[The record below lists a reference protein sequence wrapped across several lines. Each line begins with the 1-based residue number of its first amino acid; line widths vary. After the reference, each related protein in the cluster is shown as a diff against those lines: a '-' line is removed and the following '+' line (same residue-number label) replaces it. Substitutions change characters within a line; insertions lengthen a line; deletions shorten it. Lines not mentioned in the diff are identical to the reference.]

1 MTERDAVFLPVRK
14 LAERVRTRQ
23 VSPVALTRLFL
34 DRLERI
40 GPTYNAVVTLT
51 ADLAEPQAQEAE
63 REIAAGRYRGPLHG
77 IPYGLKDVFA
87 TDGYPTTWG
96 AGPLRDQ
103 AFDYDATIVRRL
115 RDAGAVLAAKM
126 ALVELAGGT
135 GYRRADAS
143 FTGPGL
149 NPWDPGTWSGGSSSG
164 SGSAV
169 AAGLVPFAIGTE
181 TWGSIMGPSTNC
193 AVSGL
198 RPTFGRVSRHGGM
211 PLTYGMDKP
220 GPMCL
225 TADDCGIVLDAV
237 AGHDERDEA
246 TTTRPYEYR
255 PHRPESGR
263 FRLAVPGGVPD
274 GAQPG
279 VQDRFREALA
289 VLAEVADVEVVELPD
304 LPYAEVSSAIFLAE
318 SASVMEEIIDS
329 GITAGLTAPE
339 ARCGI
344 YPRTAMLATDYL
356 RALRLRRTIAVAADR
371 LLDRYDALLSPT
383 RPAVAPPADRAWAK
397 SRRKR
402 PDRKPNEKP
411 RERDADPLGAFGS
424 CIGLP
429 AISVPMGFAEDG
441 LPAGLQILGRAYGEN
456 VVLAVASAYQELTDW
471 HTRHPPDLLQGI
483 ATE

>member
-1 MTERDAVFLPVRK
+1 MKERGAVFLPVRE

-23 VSPVALTRLFL
+23 MSPVALTRLFL
-34 DRLERI
+34 DRLERL
-40 GPTYNAVVTLT
+40 GPRYNAVVTLT

-63 REIAAGRYRGPLHG
+63 REIAAGHYRGPLHG

-87 TDGYPTTWG
+87 TEGYATTWG

-103 AFDYDATIVRRL
+103 RFDYDATIVRRL

-193 AVSGL
+193 GVSGL

-225 TADDCGIVLDAV
+225 TADDCGLVLDAV

-255 PHRPESGR
+255 PYRPDRGR
-263 FRLAVPGGVPD
+263 FRLGVPKGVPD

-304 LPYAEVSSAIFLAE
+304 LPYAEVSTAIFLAE

-344 YPRTAMLATDYL
+344 YPRTTMLATDYL

-371 LLDRYDALLSPT
+371 LLERYDALLSPT
-383 RPAVAPPADRAWAK
+383 RPTVAPPADRPWVK
-397 SRRKR
+397 
-402 PDRKPNEKP
+402 KPG
-411 RERDADPLGAFGS
+411 ERVADPLGAFGS
-424 CIGLP
+424 CVGLP
-429 AISVPMGFAEDG
+429 AISVPMGFTEDG
-441 LPAGLQILGRAYGEN
+441 LPAGLQILGRAYDEN

-471 HTRHPPDLLQGI
+471 HSRHPSDLLQSI
-483 ATE
+483 TTE

>member
-1 MTERDAVFLPVRK
+1 MKERGAVFLPVRE

-23 VSPVALTRLFL
+23 MSPVALTRLFL
-34 DRLERI
+34 DRLERL
-40 GPTYNAVVTLT
+40 GPRYNAVVTLT

-63 REIAAGRYRGPLHG
+63 REIAAGHYRGPLHG

-87 TDGYPTTWG
+87 TEGYATTWG

-103 AFDYDATIVRRL
+103 RFDYDATIVRRL

-193 AVSGL
+193 GVSGL

-225 TADDCGIVLDAV
+225 TADDCGLVLDAV

-255 PHRPESGR
+255 PYRPERGR
-263 FRLAVPGGVPD
+263 FRLGVPKGVPD

-304 LPYAEVSSAIFLAE
+304 LPYAEVSTAIFLAE

-344 YPRTAMLATDYL
+344 YPRTTMLATDYL

-371 LLDRYDALLSPT
+371 LLERYDALLSPT
-383 RPAVAPPADRAWAK
+383 RPTVAPPADRPWVK
-397 SRRKR
+397 
-402 PDRKPNEKP
+402 KPG
-411 RERDADPLGAFGS
+411 ERVADPLGAFGS
-424 CIGLP
+424 CVGLP
-429 AISVPMGFAEDG
+429 AISVPMGFTEDG
-441 LPAGLQILGRAYGEN
+441 LPAGLQILGRAYDEN

-471 HTRHPPDLLQGI
+471 HSRHPSDLLQSI
-483 ATE
+483 TTE

>member
-1 MTERDAVFLPVRK
+1 MTELDAVFLPVRE
-14 LAERVRTRQ
+14 LSERVRTRQ

-40 GPTYNAVVTLT
+40 GPRYNAVVTLT
-51 ADLAEPQAQEAE
+51 ADLAEKQAQDSE
-63 REIAAGRYRGPLHG
+63 REIGEGRYRGPLHG

-87 TDGYPTTWG
+87 TEGYPTTWG

-115 RDAGAVLAAKM
+115 RHAGAVLAAKL

-135 GYRRADAS
+135 GYRRAKAS

-181 TWGSIMGPSTNC
+181 TWGSIVGPSANC

-225 TADDCGIVLDAV
+225 TADDCGLVLDAV
-237 AGHDERDEA
+237 AGPDERDEA

-255 PHRPESGR
+255 LHRPERGR
-263 FRLAVPGGVPD
+263 YRLGVPKGVPD
-274 GAQPG
+274 SSRPG
-279 VQDRFREALA
+279 VQERFREALA
-289 VLAEVADVEVVELPD
+289 ALAEVADIEEVGLPD
-304 LPYAEVSSAIFLAE
+304 LPYAEVSSTIFLAE
-318 SASVMEEIIDS
+318 SASVMEGLIDS
-329 GITAGLTAPE
+329 GLTAGLTAPE
-339 ARCGI
+339 ARIGI
-344 YPRTAMLATDYL
+344 YPRTAVLATDYL
-356 RALRLRRTIAVAADR
+356 RALRLRRTIAEAADR
-371 LLDRYDALLSPT
+371 LLARYDALLSPT
-383 RPAVAPPADRAWAK
+383 RPTVAPPADRPWVK
-397 SRRKR
+397 
-402 PDRKPNEKP
+402 KPG
-411 RERDADPLGAFGS
+411 ERAADPLGAFGS

-429 AISVPMGFAEDG
+429 AISVPMGFSDEG
-441 LPAGLQILGRAYGEN
+441 LPTGLQILGRAYDEN
-456 VVLAVASAYQELTDW
+456 VVLAVASAYQGLTDW
-471 HTRHPPDLLQGI
+471 HARHPPDLLQAI
-483 ATE
+483 ATN

>member
-1 MTERDAVFLPVRK
+1 MNERDAVFLPVRE

-34 DRLERI
+34 DRLERL
-40 GPTYNAVVTLT
+40 GPRYNAVMTLT

-63 REIAAGRYRGPLHG
+63 REIAAGHYRGPLHG

-87 TDGYPTTWG
+87 TEGYATTWG

-103 AFDYDATIVRRL
+103 RFDYDATIVRRL

-193 AVSGL
+193 GVSGL

-225 TADDCGIVLDAV
+225 TADDCGLVLDAV

-246 TTTRPYEYR
+246 TTTRPYRYGR
-255 PHRPESGR
+255 HVPDRGR
-263 FRLAVPGGVPD
+263 FRLGVPKGVPD

-304 LPYAEVSSAIFLAE
+304 LPYAEVSTAIFLAE

-344 YPRTAMLATDYL
+344 YPRTTMLATDYL

-371 LLDRYDALLSPT
+371 LLERYDALLSPT
-383 RPAVAPPADRAWAK
+383 RPAVAPPADRPWVK
-397 SRRKR
+397 
-402 PDRKPNEKP
+402 KPGA
-411 RERDADPLGAFGS
+411 RAADPLGAFGS
-424 CIGLP
+424 CVGLP
-429 AISVPMGFAEDG
+429 AISVPMGFTEDG
-441 LPAGLQILGRAYGEN
+441 LPAGLQILGRAYDEN
-456 VVLAVASAYQELTDW
+456 VMLAVASAYQELTDW
-471 HTRHPPDLLQGI
+471 HTRHPPDLLQSI
-483 ATE
+483 AAA

>member
-1 MTERDAVFLPVRK
+1 MTELDAVFLPVRE
-14 LAERVRTRQ
+14 LSERVRTRQ

-40 GPTYNAVVTLT
+40 GPRYNAVVTLT
-51 ADLAEPQAQEAE
+51 ADLAQKQAQDSE
-63 REIAAGRYRGPLHG
+63 REIGEGRYRGPLHG

-87 TDGYPTTWG
+87 TEGYPTTWG

-115 RDAGAVLAAKM
+115 RDAGAVLAAKL

-135 GYRRADAS
+135 GYRRANAS

-181 TWGSIMGPSTNC
+181 TWGSIVGPSTNC

-225 TADDCGIVLDAV
+225 TADDCGLVLDAV
-237 AGHDERDEA
+237 AGPDERDEA

-255 PHRPESGR
+255 LHRPERGR
-263 FRLAVPGGVPD
+263 YRLGVPKWVPD
-274 GAQPG
+274 SSQPG
-279 VQDRFREALA
+279 VQKRFREALA
-289 VLAEVADVEVVELPD
+289 ALAEVADIEEVGLPD
-304 LPYAEVSSAIFLAE
+304 LPYAEVSSTIFLAE
-318 SASVMEEIIDS
+318 SASVMEGLIDS

-339 ARCGI
+339 ARIGI
-344 YPRTAMLATDYL
+344 YPRTAVLATDYL
-356 RALRLRRTIAVAADR
+356 RALRLRRAIAEAADR
-371 LLDRYDALLSPT
+371 LLARYDALLSPT
-383 RPAVAPPADRAWAK
+383 RPTVAPPADRPWVK
-397 SRRKR
+397 
-402 PDRKPNEKP
+402 KPGA
-411 RERDADPLGAFGS
+411 RAADPLGAFGS

-429 AISVPMGFAEDG
+429 AISVPMGFSDEG
-441 LPAGLQILGRAYGEN
+441 LPIGLQILGRAYDEN
-456 VVLAVASAYQELTDW
+456 VVLAVGSAYQGLTDW
-471 HTRHPPDLLQGI
+471 HARHPPDLLQAI
-483 ATE
+483 ATD

>member
-1 MTERDAVFLPVRK
+1 MKERGAVFLPVRE

-23 VSPVALTRLFL
+23 MSPVALTRLFL
-34 DRLERI
+34 DRLERL
-40 GPTYNAVVTLT
+40 GPRYNAVVTLT

-63 REIAAGRYRGPLHG
+63 REIAAGHYRGPLHG

-87 TDGYPTTWG
+87 TEGYATTWG

-103 AFDYDATIVRRL
+103 RFDYDATIVRRL

-193 AVSGL
+193 GVSGL

-225 TADDCGIVLDAV
+225 TADDCGLVLDAV

-255 PHRPESGR
+255 PYRPDRGR
-263 FRLAVPGGVPD
+263 FRLGVPKGVPA

-304 LPYAEVSSAIFLAE
+304 LPYAEVSTAIFLAE
-318 SASVMEEIIDS
+318 SASVMEEIIES

-344 YPRTAMLATDYL
+344 YPRTTMLATDYL

-371 LLDRYDALLSPT
+371 LLERYDALLSPT
-383 RPAVAPPADRAWAK
+383 RPTVAPPADRPWVK
-397 SRRKR
+397 
-402 PDRKPNEKP
+402 KPG
-411 RERDADPLGAFGS
+411 ERVADPLGAFGS
-424 CIGLP
+424 CVGLP
-429 AISVPMGFAEDG
+429 AISVPMGFTEDG
-441 LPAGLQILGRAYGEN
+441 LPAGLQILGRAYDEN

-471 HTRHPPDLLQGI
+471 HSRHPSDLLQSI
-483 ATE
+483 TTE

>member
-1 MTERDAVFLPVRK
+1 MTERDAVFLPVRE
-14 LAERVRTRQ
+14 LAERLRTRQ

-51 ADLAEPQAQEAE
+51 ADAAESQAREAE
-63 REIAAGRYRGPLHG
+63 REIAAGRYRGALHG

-87 TDGYPTTWG
+87 TEGYATTWG

-115 RDAGAVLAAKM
+115 REAGAVLAAKM

-149 NPWDPGTWSGGSSSG
+149 NPWDRGTWSGGSSSG

-225 TADDCGIVLDAV
+225 TADDCGLVLDAV

-246 TTTRPYEYR
+246 TTTRPYRYSR
-255 PHRPESGR
+255 HVPDCGR
-263 FRLAVPGGVPD
+263 FRLGVPRGVPA

-344 YPRTAMLATDYL
+344 YPRTTMLATDYL

-371 LLDRYDALLSPT
+371 LLERYDALLSPT
-383 RPAVAPPADRAWAK
+383 RPTVAPPADRPWVK
-397 SRRKR
+397 
-402 PDRKPNEKP
+402 KPG
-411 RERDADPLGAFGS
+411 ERVADPLGAFGS
-424 CIGLP
+424 CVGLP
-429 AISVPMGFAEDG
+429 AISVPMGFTEDG
-441 LPAGLQILGRAYGEN
+441 LPAGLQILGRAYDEN

>member
-1 MTERDAVFLPVRK
+1 MTELDAVFLPVRE
-14 LAERVRTRQ
+14 LSERVRTRQ

-40 GPTYNAVVTLT
+40 GPRYNAVVTLT
-51 ADLAEPQAQEAE
+51 ADLAEKQAQDSE
-63 REIAAGRYRGPLHG
+63 REIGEGRYRGPLHG

-87 TDGYPTTWG
+87 TEGYPTTWG

-115 RDAGAVLAAKM
+115 RHAGAVLAAKL

-135 GYRRADAS
+135 GYRRAKAS

-181 TWGSIMGPSTNC
+181 TWGSIVGPSANC

-225 TADDCGIVLDAV
+225 TADDCGLVLDAV
-237 AGHDERDEA
+237 AGPDERDEA

-255 PHRPESGR
+255 LHRPERGR
-263 FRLAVPGGVPD
+263 YRLGVPKGVPD
-274 GAQPG
+274 SSQPD
-279 VQDRFREALA
+279 VQKRFREALA
-289 VLAEVADVEVVELPD
+289 ALAEVADIEEVGLPD
-304 LPYAEVSSAIFLAE
+304 LPYAEVSSTIFLAE
-318 SASVMEEIIDS
+318 SASVMEGLIDS
-329 GITAGLTAPE
+329 GLTAGLTAPE
-339 ARCGI
+339 ARIGI
-344 YPRTAMLATDYL
+344 YPRTAVLATDYL
-356 RALRLRRTIAVAADR
+356 RALRLRRAIAEAADR
-371 LLDRYDALLSPT
+371 LLARYDALLSPT
-383 RPAVAPPADRAWAK
+383 RPTVAPPADRPWVK
-397 SRRKR
+397 
-402 PDRKPNEKP
+402 KPG
-411 RERDADPLGAFGS
+411 ERAADPLAAFGS

-429 AISVPMGFAEDG
+429 AISVPMGFSDEG
-441 LPAGLQILGRAYGEN
+441 LPTGLQILGRAYDEN
-456 VVLAVASAYQELTDW
+456 VVLAVASAYQGLTDW
-471 HTRHPPDLLQGI
+471 HARHPPDLLQDI
-483 ATE
+483 ATN

>member
-1 MTERDAVFLPVRK
+1 MKERGAVFLPVRE

-34 DRLERI
+34 DRLERL
-40 GPTYNAVVTLT
+40 GPRYNAVVTLT

-63 REIAAGRYRGPLHG
+63 REIAAGHYRGPLHG

-87 TDGYPTTWG
+87 TEGYATTWG

-103 AFDYDATIVRRL
+103 RFDYDATIVRRL

-193 AVSGL
+193 GVSGL

-225 TADDCGIVLDAV
+225 TADDCGLVLDAV

-255 PHRPESGR
+255 PYRPDRGR
-263 FRLAVPGGVPD
+263 FRLGVPKGVPD

-304 LPYAEVSSAIFLAE
+304 LPYAEVSTAIFLAE
-318 SASVMEEIIDS
+318 SASVMEEIIES

-344 YPRTAMLATDYL
+344 YPRTTMLATDYL

-371 LLDRYDALLSPT
+371 LLERYDALLSPT
-383 RPAVAPPADRAWAK
+383 RPTVAPPADRPWVK
-397 SRRKR
+397 
-402 PDRKPNEKP
+402 KPG
-411 RERDADPLGAFGS
+411 ERVADPLGAFGS
-424 CIGLP
+424 CVGLP
-429 AISVPMGFAEDG
+429 AISVPMGFTEDG
-441 LPAGLQILGRAYGEN
+441 LPAGLQILGRAYDEN

-471 HTRHPPDLLQGI
+471 HSRHPSDLLQSI
-483 ATE
+483 TTE

>member
-1 MTERDAVFLPVRK
+1 MNERDAVFLPVRE

-34 DRLERI
+34 DRLERL
-40 GPTYNAVVTLT
+40 GPQYNAVVTLT

-63 REIAAGRYRGPLHG
+63 REIVEGRYRGALHG

-87 TDGYPTTWG
+87 TEGYATTWG

-103 AFDYDATIVRRL
+103 RFDYDATIVRRL

-193 AVSGL
+193 GVSGL

-225 TADDCGIVLDAV
+225 TADDCGLVLDAV

-255 PHRPESGR
+255 PYGPERDR
-263 FRLAVPGGVPD
+263 FRLGIPKGVPD

-279 VQDRFREALA
+279 VQDCFREALA

-344 YPRTAMLATDYL
+344 YPRTTMLATDYL

-371 LLDRYDALLSPT
+371 LLERYDALLSPT
-383 RPAVAPPADRAWAK
+383 RPTVAPPADRPWVK
-397 SRRKR
+397 
-402 PDRKPNEKP
+402 KPG
-411 RERDADPLGAFGS
+411 ERMTDPLGAFGS
-424 CIGLP
+424 CVGLP
-429 AISVPMGFAEDG
+429 AISVPMGFTEDG
-441 LPAGLQILGRAYGEN
+441 LPAGLQILGRAYDEN

>member
-34 DRLERI
+34 DRLERL
-40 GPTYNAVVTLT
+40 GPRYNAVMTLT
-51 ADLAEPQAQEAE
+51 VDLAEPQAQEAE
-63 REIAAGRYRGPLHG
+63 REIAAGRYRGRLHG

-87 TDGYPTTWG
+87 TEGYATTWG

-103 AFDYDATIVRRL
+103 RFDYDATIVRRL

-193 AVSGL
+193 GVSGL

-225 TADDCGIVLDAV
+225 TADDCGLVLDAV

-246 TTTRPYEYR
+246 TTTRPYRYSR
-255 PHRPESGR
+255 HVPDCGR
-263 FRLAVPGGVPD
+263 FRLGVPRGVPA

-304 LPYAEVSSAIFLAE
+304 LPYAEVSTAIFLAE

-344 YPRTAMLATDYL
+344 YPRTTMLATDYL

-371 LLDRYDALLSPT
+371 LLERYDALLSPT
-383 RPAVAPPADRAWAK
+383 RPTVAPPADRPWVK
-397 SRRKR
+397 
-402 PDRKPNEKP
+402 KPG
-411 RERDADPLGAFGS
+411 ERVAGPLGAFGS
-424 CIGLP
+424 CVGLP
-429 AISVPMGFAEDG
+429 AISVPMGFTEDG
-441 LPAGLQILGRAYGEN
+441 LPAGLQILGRAYDEN

-471 HTRHPPDLLQGI
+471 HTRHPPDLLQSI
-483 ATE
+483 AAA

>member
-1 MTERDAVFLPVRK
+1 MKERGAVFLPVRE

-23 VSPVALTRLFL
+23 MSPVALTRLFL
-34 DRLERI
+34 DRLERL
-40 GPTYNAVVTLT
+40 GPRYNAVVTLT

-63 REIAAGRYRGPLHG
+63 REIAAGHYRGPLHG

-87 TDGYPTTWG
+87 TEGYATTWG

-103 AFDYDATIVRRL
+103 RFDYDATIVRRL

-193 AVSGL
+193 GVSGL

-225 TADDCGIVLDAV
+225 TADDCGLVLDAV

-246 TTTRPYEYR
+246 TTTRPYRYGR
-255 PHRPESGR
+255 HVPDRGR
-263 FRLAVPGGVPD
+263 FRLGVPKGVPA

-304 LPYAEVSSAIFLAE
+304 LPYAEVSTAIFLAE
-318 SASVMEEIIDS
+318 SASVMEEIIES

-344 YPRTAMLATDYL
+344 YPRTTMLATDYL

-371 LLDRYDALLSPT
+371 LLERYDALLSPT
-383 RPAVAPPADRAWAK
+383 RPTVAPPADRPWVK
-397 SRRKR
+397 
-402 PDRKPNEKP
+402 KPG
-411 RERDADPLGAFGS
+411 ERVADPLGAFGS
-424 CIGLP
+424 CVGLP

-441 LPAGLQILGRAYGEN
+441 LPAGLQILGRAYDEN

-471 HTRHPPDLLQGI
+471 HSRHPSDLLQSI
-483 ATE
+483 TTE

>member
-1 MTERDAVFLPVRK
+1 MTGLDAVFLPVRE
-14 LAERVRTRQ
+14 LSERVRTRQ

-34 DRLERI
+34 DRLERT
-40 GPTYNAVVTLT
+40 GPRYNAVVTLT
-51 ADLAEPQAQEAE
+51 ADLAEKQAQDSE
-63 REIAAGRYRGPLHG
+63 REIGEGRYRGPLHG

-87 TDGYPTTWG
+87 TEGYPTTWG

-115 RDAGAVLAAKM
+115 RDAGAVLAAKL

-135 GYRRADAS
+135 GYRRAKAS

-181 TWGSIMGPSTNC
+181 TWGSIVGPSANC

-211 PLTYGMDKP
+211 PLTCGMDKP

-225 TADDCGIVLDAV
+225 TADDCGLVLDAV
-237 AGHDERDEA
+237 AGPDERDEA

-255 PHRPESGR
+255 LHRPERGR
-263 FRLAVPGGVPD
+263 YRLGVPEGVPD
-274 GAQPG
+274 GSQPG
-279 VQDRFREALA
+279 VRKRFREALA
-289 VLAEVADVEVVELPD
+289 ALAEVADIEEVGLPD
-304 LPYAEVSSAIFLAE
+304 LPYAEVSSTIFLAE
-318 SASVMEEIIDS
+318 SASVMEGLIDS

-339 ARCGI
+339 ARIGI
-344 YPRTAMLATDYL
+344 YPRTAVLATDYL
-356 RALRLRRTIAVAADR
+356 RALRLRRAIAEAADR
-371 LLDRYDALLSPT
+371 LLARYDALLSPT
-383 RPAVAPPADRAWAK
+383 RPTVASPADRPWVK
-397 SRRKR
+397 
-402 PDRKPNEKP
+402 KPG
-411 RERDADPLGAFGS
+411 ERAADPLGAFGS

-429 AISVPMGFAEDG
+429 AISVPMGFSDEG
-441 LPAGLQILGRAYGEN
+441 LPMGLQILGRAYDEN
-456 VVLAVASAYQELTDW
+456 VVLAVASAYQGLTDW
-471 HTRHPPDLLQGI
+471 HARHPPDLLQAI
-483 ATE
+483 ATN

>member
-1 MTERDAVFLPVRK
+1 MTERDAVYLPVRE

-40 GPTYNAVVTLT
+40 GPRYNAVVTLT
-51 ADLAEPQAQEAE
+51 ADLAEKQAREAA
-63 REIAAGRYRGPLHG
+63 REIGEERYRGPLHG

-87 TDGYPTTWG
+87 TEGYPTTWG

-115 RDAGAVLAAKM
+115 RDAGAVLAAKL

-149 NPWDPGTWSGGSSSG
+149 NPWSPDRWSGGSSSG

-181 TWGSIMGPSTNC
+181 TWGSIVGPSTNC

-225 TADDCGIVLDAV
+225 TADDCGLVLDAI
-237 AGHDERDEA
+237 AGQDERDEA
-246 TTTRPYEYR
+246 TTEQPYEFR
-255 PHRPESGR
+255 PHRPEGGR
-263 FRLAVPGGVPD
+263 LRLGVPKGVPD
-274 GAQPG
+274 GSQPG
-279 VQDRFREALA
+279 VQDRFREALD
-289 VLAEVADVEVVELPD
+289 VLAEVADIEEVELPD

-318 SASVMEEIIDS
+318 SASVMEELIDS

-339 ARCGI
+339 ARVGI

-371 LLDRYDALLSPT
+371 LLERHDALLSPT
-383 RPAVAPPADRAWAK
+383 RPTVAPPADRPWDK
-397 SRRKR
+397 KR
-402 PDRKPNEKP
+402 A
-411 RERDADPLGAFGS
+411 ERAADPLGAFGS

-429 AISVPMGFAEDG
+429 AISVPMGFADGG
-441 LPAGLQILGRAYGEN
+441 LPIGLQILGRAYDEN
-456 VVLAVASAYQELTDW
+456 VVLAVASAYQGLTDW
-471 HTRHPPDLLQGI
+471 HTRHPQDLLSAI
-483 ATE
+483 ATD

>member
-1 MTERDAVFLPVRK
+1 MTDLDAVFRPVRE
-14 LAERVRTRQ
+14 LSERVRTRQ

-40 GPTYNAVVTLT
+40 GPRYNAVVTLT
-51 ADLAEPQAQEAE
+51 ADLAEKQAQDSE
-63 REIAAGRYRGPLHG
+63 REIGEGRYRGPLHG

-87 TDGYPTTWG
+87 TEGYPTTWG

-115 RDAGAVLAAKM
+115 RDAGAVLAAKL

-149 NPWDPGTWSGGSSSG
+149 NPWDPGAWSGGSSSG

-181 TWGSIMGPSTNC
+181 TWGSIMGPSANC

-225 TADDCGIVLDAV
+225 TADDCGLVLDAV

-255 PHRPESGR
+255 LHRPEGGR
-263 FRLAVPGGVPD
+263 YRLGVPKGVPD
-274 GAQPG
+274 ISQPG
-279 VQDRFREALA
+279 VQKRFREALA
-289 VLAEVADVEVVELPD
+289 ALAEVADIEEVELPD
-304 LPYAEVSSAIFLAE
+304 LPYAEVSSTIFQAE
-318 SASVMEEIIDS
+318 SASVMEELIDS
-329 GITAGLTAPE
+329 GMTAGLTAPE
-339 ARCGI
+339 ARIGI
-344 YPRTAMLATDYL
+344 YPRTAVLATDYL
-356 RALRLRRTIAVAADR
+356 RALRLRRTIAEAADR
-371 LLDRYDALLSPT
+371 LLARYDALLSPT
-383 RPAVAPPADRAWAK
+383 RPTVPPPADRPWV
-397 SRRKR
+397 KR
-402 PDRKPNEKP
+402 AG
-411 RERDADPLGAFGS
+411 ERAADPLGAFGS
-424 CIGLP
+424 CLGLP
-429 AISVPMGFAEDG
+429 AISVPMGFSDEG
-441 LPAGLQILGRAYGEN
+441 LPTGLQILGRAYDEN
-456 VVLAVASAYQELTDW
+456 VVLAVASAYQGLTDW
-471 HTRHPPDLLQGI
+471 HARHPPDLLQAI
-483 ATE
+483 ATD

>member
-1 MTERDAVFLPVRK
+1 MTELDAVFRPVRE
-14 LAERVRTRQ
+14 LSERVRTRQ

-40 GPTYNAVVTLT
+40 GPRYNAVVTLT
-51 ADLAEPQAQEAE
+51 ADLAEKQAQDSE
-63 REIAAGRYRGPLHG
+63 REIGEGRYRGPLHG

-87 TDGYPTTWG
+87 TEGYPTTWG

-115 RDAGAVLAAKM
+115 RDAGAVLAAKL

-135 GYRRADAS
+135 GYRRAKAS

-149 NPWDPGTWSGGSSSG
+149 NPWHPGTWSGGSSSG

-181 TWGSIMGPSTNC
+181 TWGSIVGPSANC

-225 TADDCGIVLDAV
+225 TADDCGLVLDAV
-237 AGHDERDEA
+237 AGPDERDEA

-255 PHRPESGR
+255 LHRPERGR
-263 FRLAVPGGVPD
+263 YRLGVPK
-274 GAQPG
+274 GAPDSSQPG
-279 VQDRFREALA
+279 VQKRFREALA
-289 VLAEVADVEVVELPD
+289 ALAEVADIEEVGLPD
-304 LPYAEVSSAIFLAE
+304 LPYAEVSSTIFQAE
-318 SASVMEEIIDS
+318 SASVMEGLIDS

-339 ARCGI
+339 ARIGI
-344 YPRTAMLATDYL
+344 YPRTAVPATDYL
-356 RALRLRRTIAVAADR
+356 RALRLRRAIAEAADR
-371 LLDRYDALLSPT
+371 LLARYDALLSPT
-383 RPAVAPPADRAWAK
+383 RPTVAPPADRPWVK
-397 SRRKR
+397 
-402 PDRKPNEKP
+402 KPG
-411 RERDADPLGAFGS
+411 ERAADPLGAFGS

-429 AISVPMGFAEDG
+429 AISVPMGFSDEG
-441 LPAGLQILGRAYGEN
+441 LPTGLQILGRAYDEN
-456 VVLAVASAYQELTDW
+456 VVLAVASAYQGLTDW
-471 HTRHPPDLLQGI
+471 HARHPPDLLQAI
-483 ATE
+483 ATN

>member
-1 MTERDAVFLPVRK
+1 MTGVDAVFRPVRE
-14 LAERVRTRQ
+14 LSERVRTRQ

-40 GPTYNAVVTLT
+40 GPRYNAVVTLT
-51 ADLAEPQAQEAE
+51 ADLAEKQAQDSE
-63 REIAAGRYRGPLHG
+63 REIGEGRYRGPLHG

-87 TDGYPTTWG
+87 TEGYPTTWG

-115 RDAGAVLAAKM
+115 RDAGAVLAAKL

-135 GYRRADAS
+135 GYRRAKAS

-181 TWGSIMGPSTNC
+181 TWGSIVGPSANC

-225 TADDCGIVLDAV
+225 TADDCGLVLDAV
-237 AGHDERDEA
+237 AGPDERDEA

-255 PHRPESGR
+255 LHRPERGR
-263 FRLAVPGGVPD
+263 YRLGVPKGVPD
-274 GAQPG
+274 GSQPG
-279 VQDRFREALA
+279 VRKRFREALA
-289 VLAEVADVEVVELPD
+289 ALAEVADIEEVGLPD
-304 LPYAEVSSAIFLAE
+304 LPYAEVASTIFLAE
-318 SASVMEEIIDS
+318 SASVMEGLIDS

-339 ARCGI
+339 ARIGI
-344 YPRTAMLATDYL
+344 YPRTAVLATDYL
-356 RALRLRRTIAVAADR
+356 RALRLRRAIAEAADR
-371 LLDRYDALLSPT
+371 LLARYDALLSPT
-383 RPAVAPPADRAWAK
+383 RPTVAPPADRPWVK
-397 SRRKR
+397 
-402 PDRKPNEKP
+402 KPG
-411 RERDADPLGAFGS
+411 ERAADPLGAFGS

-429 AISVPMGFAEDG
+429 AISVPMGFSDEG
-441 LPAGLQILGRAYGEN
+441 LPMGLQILGRAYDEN
-456 VVLAVASAYQELTDW
+456 VVLAVASAYQGLTDW
-471 HTRHPPDLLQGI
+471 HARHPPDLLQAI
-483 ATE
+483 ATN

>member
-1 MTERDAVFLPVRK
+1 MKERGAVFLPVRE

-23 VSPVALTRLFL
+23 MSPVALTRLFL
-34 DRLERI
+34 DRLERL
-40 GPTYNAVVTLT
+40 GPRYNAVVTLT

-63 REIAAGRYRGPLHG
+63 REIAAGHYRGPLHG

-87 TDGYPTTWG
+87 TEGYATTWG

-103 AFDYDATIVRRL
+103 RFDYDATIVRRL

-193 AVSGL
+193 GVSGL

-225 TADDCGIVLDAV
+225 TADDCGLVLDAV

-246 TTTRPYEYR
+246 TTTRPYRYGR
-255 PHRPESGR
+255 HVPDRGR
-263 FRLAVPGGVPD
+263 FRLGVPKGVPD

-304 LPYAEVSSAIFLAE
+304 LPYAEVSTAIFLAE
-318 SASVMEEIIDS
+318 SASVMEEIIES

-344 YPRTAMLATDYL
+344 YPRTTMLATDYL

-371 LLDRYDALLSPT
+371 LLERYDALLSPT
-383 RPAVAPPADRAWAK
+383 RPTVAPPADRPWVK
-397 SRRKR
+397 
-402 PDRKPNEKP
+402 KPG
-411 RERDADPLGAFGS
+411 ERVADPLGAFGS
-424 CIGLP
+424 CVGLP

-441 LPAGLQILGRAYGEN
+441 LPAGLQILGRAYDEN
-456 VVLAVASAYQELTDW
+456 VVLAVATAYQELTDW
-471 HTRHPPDLLQGI
+471 HSRHPSDLLQGI
-483 ATE
+483 TTE

>member
-1 MTERDAVFLPVRK
+1 MNERDAVFLSVRE
-14 LAERVRTRQ
+14 LAERVRARQ

-40 GPTYNAVVTLT
+40 APRYNALVTLT
-51 ADLAEPQAQEAE
+51 PDLAEKQAREAE
-63 REIAAGRYRGPLHG
+63 REIGEGRYRGPLHG

-87 TDGYPTTWG
+87 TRGYRTTWG

-103 AFDYDATIVRRL
+103 SFDYDATIVRRL
-115 RDAGAVLAAKM
+115 RDAGAVLAAKL

-181 TWGSIMGPSTNC
+181 TWGSIVGPSTNC

-225 TADDCGIVLDAV
+225 TADDCGLVLDAI

-246 TTTRPYEYR
+246 TTARRYEYR
-255 PHRPESGR
+255 PHRPERGR
-263 FRLAVPGGVPD
+263 FHLGVPKGVPGGS
-274 GAQPG
+274 QPG

-289 VLAEVADVEVVELPD
+289 ALAEVADIEEVELPD
-304 LPYAEVSSAIFLAE
+304 LPYAEVSSTIFLAE
-318 SASVMEEIIDS
+318 SASVMEELIDS

-339 ARCGI
+339 GRIGI

-356 RALRLRRTIAVAADR
+356 RALRLRRTIAMAADR
-371 LLDRYDALLSPT
+371 LLERYDALLSPT
-383 RPAVAPPADRAWAK
+383 RPTVAPSADRPWDK
-397 SRRKR
+397 KR
-402 PDRKPNEKP
+402 G
-411 RERDADPLGAFGS
+411 ERAADPLGAFGS

-429 AISVPMGFAEDG
+429 AISVPMGFADEG
-441 LPAGLQILGRAYGEN
+441 LPIGLQILGRAYDEN
-456 VVLAVASAYQELTDW
+456 VVLAVASAYQGLTDW
-471 HTRHPPDLLQGI
+471 HTRHPQDLLSAI
-483 ATE
+483 ATD

>member
-1 MTERDAVFLPVRK
+1 MTELDAVFLPVRE
-14 LAERVRTRQ
+14 LSERVRTRQ

-40 GPTYNAVVTLT
+40 GPRYNAVVTLT
-51 ADLAEPQAQEAE
+51 ADLAEKQAQDSE
-63 REIAAGRYRGPLHG
+63 REIGEGRYRGPLHG

-87 TDGYPTTWG
+87 TEGHPTTWG

-115 RDAGAVLAAKM
+115 RDAGAVLAAKL

-135 GYRRADAS
+135 GYRRANAS

-181 TWGSIMGPSTNC
+181 TWGSIVGPSTNC

-225 TADDCGIVLDAV
+225 TADDCGLVLDAV
-237 AGHDERDEA
+237 AGPDERDEA

-255 PHRPESGR
+255 LHRPERGR
-263 FRLAVPGGVPD
+263 YRLGVPKWVPD
-274 GAQPG
+274 SSQPG
-279 VQDRFREALA
+279 VQKRFREALA
-289 VLAEVADVEVVELPD
+289 ALAEVADIEEVGLPD
-304 LPYAEVSSAIFLAE
+304 LPYAEVSSTIFLAE
-318 SASVMEEIIDS
+318 SASVMEGLIDS

-339 ARCGI
+339 ARIGI
-344 YPRTAMLATDYL
+344 YPRTAVLATDYL
-356 RALRLRRTIAVAADR
+356 RALRLRRAIAEAADR
-371 LLDRYDALLSPT
+371 LLARYDALLSPT
-383 RPAVAPPADRAWAK
+383 RPTVAPPADRPWVK
-397 SRRKR
+397 
-402 PDRKPNEKP
+402 KPG
-411 RERDADPLGAFGS
+411 ERAADPLGAFGS

-429 AISVPMGFAEDG
+429 AISVPMGFSDEG
-441 LPAGLQILGRAYGEN
+441 LPIGLQILGRAYDEN
-456 VVLAVASAYQELTDW
+456 VVLAVASAYQGLTDW
-471 HTRHPPDLLQGI
+471 HARHPPHLLQAI
-483 ATE
+483 ATN

>member
-1 MTERDAVFLPVRK
+1 MTELDAVFLPVRE
-14 LAERVRTRQ
+14 LSERVRTRQ

-40 GPTYNAVVTLT
+40 GPRYNAVVTLT
-51 ADLAEPQAQEAE
+51 ADLAQQQAQDSE
-63 REIAAGRYRGPLHG
+63 REIGEGRYRGPLHG

-87 TDGYPTTWG
+87 TEGYPTTWG

-115 RDAGAVLAAKM
+115 RDAGAVLAAKL

-135 GYRRADAS
+135 GYRRANAS

-181 TWGSIMGPSTNC
+181 TWGSIVGPSTNC

-225 TADDCGIVLDAV
+225 TADDCGLVLDAV
-237 AGHDERDEA
+237 AGPDERDEA

-255 PHRPESGR
+255 LHRPERGR
-263 FRLAVPGGVPD
+263 YRLGVPKWVPD
-274 GAQPG
+274 SSQPG
-279 VQDRFREALA
+279 VQKRFREALA
-289 VLAEVADVEVVELPD
+289 ALAEVADIEEVGLPD
-304 LPYAEVSSAIFLAE
+304 LPYAEVSSTIFLAE
-318 SASVMEEIIDS
+318 SASVMEGLIDS

-339 ARCGI
+339 ARIGI
-344 YPRTAMLATDYL
+344 YPRTAVLATDYL
-356 RALRLRRTIAVAADR
+356 RALRLRRAIAEAADR
-371 LLDRYDALLSPT
+371 LLARYDALLSPT
-383 RPAVAPPADRAWAK
+383 RPTVAPPADRPWVK
-397 SRRKR
+397 
-402 PDRKPNEKP
+402 KPG
-411 RERDADPLGAFGS
+411 ERAADPLGAFGS

-429 AISVPMGFAEDG
+429 AISVPMGFSDEG
-441 LPAGLQILGRAYGEN
+441 LPIGLQILGRAYDEN
-456 VVLAVASAYQELTDW
+456 VVLAVASAYQGLTDW
-471 HTRHPPDLLQGI
+471 HARHPPHLLQAI
-483 ATE
+483 ATN

>member
-1 MTERDAVFLPVRK
+1 MKERGAVFLPVRE

-23 VSPVALTRLFL
+23 MSPVALTRLFL
-34 DRLERI
+34 DRLERL
-40 GPTYNAVVTLT
+40 GPRYNAVVTLT

-63 REIAAGRYRGPLHG
+63 REIAAGHYRGPLHG

-87 TDGYPTTWG
+87 TEGYATTWG

-103 AFDYDATIVRRL
+103 RFDYDATIVRRL

-193 AVSGL
+193 GVSGL

-225 TADDCGIVLDAV
+225 TADDCGLVLDAV

-246 TTTRPYEYR
+246 TTTRPYRYGR
-255 PHRPESGR
+255 HVPDRGR
-263 FRLAVPGGVPD
+263 FRLGVPKGVPA

-304 LPYAEVSSAIFLAE
+304 LPYAEVSTAIFLAE
-318 SASVMEEIIDS
+318 SASVMEEIIES

-344 YPRTAMLATDYL
+344 YPRTTMLATDYL

-371 LLDRYDALLSPT
+371 LLERYDALLSPT
-383 RPAVAPPADRAWAK
+383 RPTVAPPADRPWVK
-397 SRRKR
+397 
-402 PDRKPNEKP
+402 KPG
-411 RERDADPLGAFGS
+411 ERVADPLGAFGS
-424 CIGLP
+424 CVGLP
-429 AISVPMGFAEDG
+429 AISVPMGFTEDG
-441 LPAGLQILGRAYGEN
+441 LPAGLQILGRAYDEN

-471 HTRHPPDLLQGI
+471 HSRHPSDLLQSI
-483 ATE
+483 TTE

>member
-1 MTERDAVFLPVRK
+1 MTELDAVFRPLRE

-23 VSPVALTRLFL
+23 VSPVALARLFL

-40 GPTYNAVVTLT
+40 GPRYNAVVTLT
-51 ADLAEPQAQEAE
+51 PDLAEKQARQAE
-63 REIAAGRYRGPLHG
+63 REIGEGRYRGPLHG

-87 TDGYPTTWG
+87 TEGYPTTWG

-115 RDAGAVLAAKM
+115 RDAGAVLAAKL

-149 NPWDPGTWSGGSSSG
+149 SPWNPETWSGGSSSG

-181 TWGSIMGPSTNC
+181 TWGSILGPSANC

-225 TADDCGIVLDAV
+225 TADDCGLVLDAI
-237 AGHDERDEA
+237 AGPDERDEA

-255 PHRPESGR
+255 PHRPEGGR
-263 FRLAVPGGVPD
+263 FRLGVPKGVPD
-274 GAQPG
+274 GSQPG
-279 VQDRFREALA
+279 VQKRFREALA
-289 VLAEVADVEVVELPD
+289 ALAEVADVEEVELPD
-304 LPYAEVSSAIFLAE
+304 LPYAEVSRTIFLAE
-318 SASVMEEIIDS
+318 SASVMEELIDS

-339 ARCGI
+339 ARIGT
-344 YPRTAMLATDYL
+344 YARTAVLATDYL
-356 RALRLRRTIAVAADR
+356 RAQRLRRTIAEAADR
-371 LLDRYDALLSPT
+371 LLARCDALLSPT
-383 RPAVAPPADRAWAK
+383 LPAVAPPADRPWVK
-397 SRRKR
+397 
-402 PDRKPNEKP
+402 KPG
-411 RERDADPLGAFGS
+411 ERAADPLGAFGS

-429 AISVPMGFAEDG
+429 AISVPMGFSDEG
-441 LPAGLQILGRAYGEN
+441 LPMGLQILGRAYDEN
-456 VVLAVASAYQELTDW
+456 VVLAVASAYQGLTDW
-471 HTRHPPDLLQGI
+471 HARHPPDLLQGI
-483 ATE
+483 TAD

>member
-1 MTERDAVFLPVRK
+1 MTERDAVFLPVRE
-14 LAERVRTRQ
+14 LAERVRTGQ
-23 VSPVALTRLFL
+23 VSPVTLTRLFL
-34 DRLERI
+34 DRLERR
-40 GPTYNAVVTLT
+40 GPRYNAVVTLT

-87 TDGYPTTWG
+87 TTGYPTTWG

-115 RDAGAVLAAKM
+115 RDAGAVLVAKM

-149 NPWDPGTWSGGSSSG
+149 NPWDLGTWSGGSSSG

-225 TADDCGIVLDAV
+225 TADDCGLVLDAV

-246 TTTRPYEYR
+246 TATRPYEYR
-255 PHRPESGR
+255 PYRPERDR
-263 FRLAVPGGVPD
+263 FRLGIPKGVPD

-304 LPYAEVSSAIFLAE
+304 LPYAEVSAAIFLAE

-344 YPRTAMLATDYL
+344 YPRTTMLATDYL

-371 LLDRYDALLSPT
+371 LLERYDALLSPT
-383 RPAVAPPADRAWAK
+383 RPTVAPPADRPWVK
-397 SRRKR
+397 
-402 PDRKPNEKP
+402 KPG
-411 RERDADPLGAFGS
+411 ERAADPLGAFGS
-424 CIGLP
+424 CVGLP
-429 AISVPMGFAEDG
+429 AISVPMGFTEDG
-441 LPAGLQILGRAYGEN
+441 LPAGLQILGRAYDEN

-471 HTRHPPDLLQGI
+471 HTRHPPDLLQSI

>member
-1 MTERDAVFLPVRK
+1 MNERDAVFLPVRE

-34 DRLERI
+34 DRLERL
-40 GPTYNAVVTLT
+40 GPQYNAVVTLT

-87 TDGYPTTWG
+87 TEGYATTWG

-103 AFDYDATIVRRL
+103 RFDYDATIVRRL

-255 PHRPESGR
+255 SHRPESGR
-263 FRLAVPGGVPD
+263 FRLAVPEGVPD

-279 VQDRFREALA
+279 VQDCFREALA
-289 VLAEVADVEVVELPD
+289 VLAEVADVEVVELPN

-318 SASVMEEIIDS
+318 SASVLEEIIDS

-344 YPRTAMLATDYL
+344 YPRTTMLATDYL
-356 RALRLRRTIAVAADR
+356 RALRLRHTIAVAADR
-371 LLDRYDALLSPT
+371 LLERYDALLSPT
-383 RPAVAPPADRAWAK
+383 RPTVAPPADRPWVK
-397 SRRKR
+397 
-402 PDRKPNEKP
+402 KPG
-411 RERDADPLGAFGS
+411 ERVADPLGAFGS
-424 CIGLP
+424 CVGLP
-429 AISVPMGFAEDG
+429 AISVPMGFTEDG
-441 LPAGLQILGRAYGEN
+441 LPAGLQILGRAYDEN

-471 HTRHPPDLLQGI
+471 HTRHPPDLLEGI

>member
-1 MTERDAVFLPVRK
+1 MKERGAVFLPVRE

-34 DRLERI
+34 DRLERL
-40 GPTYNAVVTLT
+40 GPRYNAVVTLT

-63 REIAAGRYRGPLHG
+63 REIAAGHYRGPLHG

-87 TDGYPTTWG
+87 TEGYATTWG

-103 AFDYDATIVRRL
+103 RFDYDATIVRRL

-193 AVSGL
+193 GVSGL

-225 TADDCGIVLDAV
+225 TADDCGLVLDAV

-246 TTTRPYEYR
+246 TTTRPYRYGR
-255 PHRPESGR
+255 HVPDRGR
-263 FRLAVPGGVPD
+263 FRLGVPKGVPD

-304 LPYAEVSSAIFLAE
+304 LPYAEVSTAIFLAE

-344 YPRTAMLATDYL
+344 YPRTTMLATDYL

-371 LLDRYDALLSPT
+371 LLERYDALLSPT
-383 RPAVAPPADRAWAK
+383 RPTVAPPADRPWGK
-397 SRRKR
+397 
-402 PDRKPNEKP
+402 KPG
-411 RERDADPLGAFGS
+411 ERVADPLGAFGS
-424 CIGLP
+424 CVGLP
-429 AISVPMGFAEDG
+429 AISVPMGFTEDG
-441 LPAGLQILGRAYGEN
+441 LPAGLQILGRAYDEN

-471 HTRHPPDLLQGI
+471 HSRHPSDLLQSI
-483 ATE
+483 TTE